1 MAAAASGSQQTPQ
14 KDALHQGTA
23 RRCRKR
29 WLPKPLRDPR
39 AAACLRLCRLGVPQV
54 HQRRRHQR
62 QQLLH
67 QLQQLPV
74 AVRVTQQVQHLR
86 CAPTTAATHDNGRLI
101 AGSTKGPGE
110 AGARVGAG

>member
-1 MAAAASGSQQTPQ
+1 
-14 KDALHQGTA
+14 
-23 RRCRKR
+23 
-29 WLPKPLRDPR
+29 
-39 AAACLRLCRLGVPQV
+39 
-54 HQRRRHQR
+54 
-62 QQLLH
+62 
-67 QLQQLPV
+67 V